1 VTPFITAVVAVV
13 AVIWRKPFD
22 DLADGFRDRVVAAA
36 VIFLFSFPSI
46 PTRVLLAF
54 KSGKGRACPI
64 RGKEKRKITAA
75 VVMLLGV

>member
-1 VTPFITAVVAVV
+1 
-13 AVIWRKPFD
+13 
-22 DLADGFRDRVVAAA
+22 VVAAA

-54 KSGKGRACPI
+54 KSDKGRACTI

-75 VVMLLGV
+75 VVMLVGV